1 MAEEEQ
7 RFAKVEGD
15 INEVQGNVAK
25 ILEMIQSLSIV
36 KEATNSKAQEA
47 SASVMLEPA
56 VPRFQTSWPEFGLP
70 PNFTP
75 VGYQEPVLEPVPTQ
89 IHTQTVRSFQI
100 PVTTAEPRLTVHT
113 PFGIEDP

>member
-15 INEVQGNVAK
+15 INEVRGNVLK
-25 ILEMIQSLSIV
+25 ILEMIQTLSIA

-47 SASVMLEPA
+47 SASAMLEPV
-56 VPRFQTSWPEFGLP
+56 VPRFQNTWPEFGLP

-75 VGYQEPVLEPVPTQ
+75 AGYQEPVQEPVLTQ
-89 IHTQTVRSFQI
+89 VHTHTVRPFQI
-100 PVTTAEPRLTVHT
+100 PATVVEPRLTVHT
-113 PFGIEDP
+113 PLLV